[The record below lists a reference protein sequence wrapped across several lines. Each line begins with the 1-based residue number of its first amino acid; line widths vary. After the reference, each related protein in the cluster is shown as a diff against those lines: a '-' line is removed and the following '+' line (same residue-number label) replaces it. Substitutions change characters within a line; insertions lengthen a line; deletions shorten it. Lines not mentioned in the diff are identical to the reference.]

1 MHKFYVDRN
10 RLYYM
15 CKFLDWFFDKFL
27 PDMIRM
33 IISVIKWLWSH
44 IILIWYLVLL
54 GLSTRFVIDNFTEI
68 TTFTFFEEFNGKN
81 LIFVLWLLL
90 LILPLV
96 RRFEGFG
103 VKVDFGDTLLSNSYE
118 NAVQGL
124 QIANSQQELQK
135 KEEELEQEYKEQRR
149 LSNGL

>member
-1 MHKFYVDRN
+1 
-10 RLYYM
+10 M
-15 CKFLDWFFDKFL
+15 CKFLDWLFDKFL

-33 IISVIKWLWSH
+33 IISVIKWLWCH

-54 GLSTRFVIDNFTEI
+54 YFATRFVLNNFPDI
-68 TTFTFFEEFNGKN
+68 TDFTFFKEFNGQN

-96 RRFEGFG
+96 RHFEGFG
-103 VKVDFGDTLLSNSYE
+103 MKVDFGDTLLSNSSE

-124 QIANSQQELQK
+124 QIANSQQELRQ
-135 KEEELEQEYKEQRR
+135 KEEQLEQEFKKIKEAE
-149 LSNGL
+149 